1 MYLCLRSKVAKRT
14 QKHHRRTKPQL
25 YAASYERT
33 RCSHAASQHQVE
45 ACPPRRI
52 ATAVPTPFGH
62 KNVGTSCER
71 CPDTLQVADEGFEPP
86 KAVPADLQSAPVGRL
101 GNLPYSFIPLAH
113 PFMGCSSERFI
124 TIPNEP
130 SPHQFGANPN
140 QQPPPAGRGGTRG
153 STGPS

>member
-1 MYLCLRSKVAKRT
+1 MND
-14 QKHHRRTKPQL
+14 
-25 YAASYERT
+25 
-33 RCSHAASQHQVE
+33 
-45 ACPPRRI
+45 
-52 ATAVPTPFGH
+52 VPTH
-62 KNVGTSCER
+62 YK
-71 CPDTLQVADEGFEPP
+71 VADEGFEPP

-101 GNLPYSFIPLAH
+101 GNLPYSFISLAR

-124 TIPNEP
+124 TIPNHP